1 MIRYDNKNFPT
12 NDFPLTYKVVGSKIV
27 IKDEDIIST
36 IKTYCPTAI
45 DKEIHYFPLNKK
57 YLITDKKVV
66 FSILY
71 DLRGLHDKELRSYN
85 YHKRKSNEDKQNNL
99 IEKANNRVP
108 YLHRMSDTRNSIR
121 ISIHDKIKDTA
132 EHYGYSVKIADTP
145 TYHYYYKRD
154 SNGMLK
160 KVKDTENPT
169 FSQYIELCISTFV
182 SLCQHGKMVRK
193 GYTLNDNG
201 DEVKIRRG
209 RGDTAFSFI
218 DTTTR
223 TEYNYSSKREAAQQ
237 FFDCDE
243 STLRR
248 VIKKGT
254 GHSFIFRGIPYMI
267 TN

>member
-1 MIRYDNKNFPT
+1 MIRYDNKNFPK
-12 NDFPLTYKVVGSKIV
+12 NDFPISYKVVGSKIV

-71 DLRGLHDKELRSYN
+71 DLRGLLDKELRSYN
-85 YHKRKSNEDKQNNL
+85 YHRRKNNEDKQNHL
-99 IEKANNRVP
+99 IEKANNRIP
-108 YLHRMSDTRNSIR
+108 YLHRISDKKNSIK
-121 ISIHDKIKDTA
+121 ISIYDKIKNEA
-132 EHYGYSVKIADTP
+132 ERYGYSVKTSNTP
-145 TYHYYYKRD
+145 TYHPYYKKD

-160 KVKDTENPT
+160 RVKDTENPT
-169 FSQYIELCISTFV
+169 YSQYIELCISTFA